1 MILILFRVRKHKP
14 ILINKKSTM
23 NFQLFMKSVFGL
35 GQFEHITQMI
45 KILTYQEANTSIFFF
60 RRAPKTS
67 SSRTSTTKTSTFK
80 TSTV

>member
-1 MILILFRVRKHKP
+1 MIKENNGMLLKCFEMYSLLMILILFRVRGHKP

-35 GQFEHITQMI
+35 GQFEHIKQMI

-60 RRAPKTS
+60 HQN
-67 SSRTSTTKTSTFK
+67 
-80 TSTV
+80 